1 MAECTICGG
10 FFQSFRQGLS
20 INYSVVFFKIPI
32 PLCEQCAVVFMINL
46 KRFTEGLLIA
56 LLLLEDIDIEWG
68 LKKFSLCLNSKS
80 LREKREDGK
89 TKTQ

>member
-56 LLLLEDIDIEWG
+56 LLLLEDIDTE
-68 LKKFSLCLNSKS
+68 LSEEKCVKS
-80 LREKREDGK
+80 RMSTLWPGQNHNLYFE
-89 TKTQ
+89 